1 MAIFITQA
9 RFARDGL
16 KGMIAA
22 PEDASETVGRLIA
35 QVGGKL
41 IACYLTSGD
50 YDILLIFE
58 APSYEDAV
66 SALIVAAAEN
76 GVADLKT
83 VTALTS
89 SEIKNALVKAG
100 AIAANDRSTGVAA
113 AGLSFSERKTDSS
126 NSDPERTETAEIVEI
141 LRKSNL
147 GASCSRSG
155 DPAGKTMRLTMR
167 LHPDGLRAW
176 ERDARRAEPAIYGTG
191 RTARWP
197 QSASAGLDQ
206 SAHPK
211 RTAADREGST
221 DVPGHDDGARTEMER
236 QQWLGI

>member
-100 AIAANDRSTGVAA
+100 AIAANNRSTGVAA
-113 AGLSFSERKTDSS
+113 AGLSFSERKTDPS
-126 NSDPERTETAEIVEI
+126 NSDPERTETADEAQQDAKAATTI
-141 LRKSNL
+141 LDAHKKTIDDIKAGSPAPYYFAPLPSQAVLSPPSTNR
-147 GASCSRSG
+147 G
-155 DPAGKTMRLTMR
+155 DALK
-167 LHPDGLRAW
+167 
-176 ERDARRAEPAIYGTG
+176 
-191 RTARWP
+191 
-197 QSASAGLDQ
+197 
-206 SAHPK
+206 K
-211 RTAADREGST
+211 
-221 DVPGHDDGARTEMER
+221 
-236 QQWLGI
+236 

>member
-50 YDILLIFE
+50 YDILFIFE

-66 SALIVAAAEN
+66 SAPIVAAAEN

-100 AIAANDRSTGVAA
+100 AIAANNRSTGVAV
-113 AGLSFSERKTDSS
+113 AGLSFSERKTDPS
-126 NSDPERTETAEIVEI
+126 NSDPERTETADEAQQDAKAATTI
-141 LRKSNL
+141 LDAHKKTIDDIKAGS
-147 GASCSRSG
+147 
-155 DPAGKTMRLTMR
+155 PA
-167 LHPDGLRAW
+167 
-176 ERDARRAEPAIYGTG
+176 
-191 RTARWP
+191 P
-197 QSASAGLDQ
+197 QLLCSASVSGRSFSALDQ
-206 SAHPK
+206 SWRCFEKVISGRRIRAPPIRLAK
-211 RTAADREGST
+211 RC
-221 DVPGHDDGARTEMER
+221 V
-236 QQWLGI
+236 